1 MSQKIHYKNKLKI
14 KIMDNRATTIEM
26 LFEKAEVYTRTTV
39 ELAKMN
45 AIDKS
50 ADVLSSLLSR
60 LTVIIVVAM
69 FALLLNIGLSLWIGE
84 LLGKTYYGYF
94 AVAGA
99 YFILA
104 IVINS
109 FKDEWIKLPVSNFII
124 IKMLKKK

>member
-1 MSQKIHYKNKLKI
+1 
-14 KIMDNRATTIEM
+14 MDNRATTIEM